1 MPKEKPRMEFRYYE
15 IPAGDY
21 VLPLLGRGWEQ
32 EYGVGYDGVLHF
44 HNHLEIGYCYQG
56 DGHLEIVDHAEKY
69 RDGTFTCIPKNIP
82 HPTVSTSGHIC
93 KWEYLFVDA
102 DRFLMDIGKNKEA
115 DAFHMLR
122 SINERGYILH
132 MDTHPDMAVLVRQL
146 LELCRNQPVYYKES
160 IKGYLYALLIEVL
173 RIQETNAEAQNE
185 QEGHRILHS
194 GTYIRNA
201 LRFMESRYHEEITV
215 ADIAHACGLSESH
228 FRRIFARTMQIKPL
242 DYLNQIRIRSACR
255 MIEQEELSIHDV
267 AYRAGY
273 TTLSTFNRNFLRIT
287 GMTPGEWKKEK
298 EKHGEILSKFRISAL
313 KGWEGIRWDEEEPL
327 SNL

>member
-56 DGHLEIVDHAEKY
+56 DGHLEVVDHTETY
-69 RDGTFTCIPKNIP
+69 RGGNFTFIPKNIP
-82 HPTVSTSGHIC
+82 HTTVSTPGHIC

-102 DRFLMDIGKNKEA
+102 DRFLMDIKKSNET
-115 DAFHMLR
+115 DAARMLR
-122 SINERGYILH
+122 LISERGYILH
-132 MDTHPDMAVLVRQL
+132 RDTSPQMEALVRQL
-146 LELCRNQPVYYKES
+146 LELCREQPVYYKES
-160 IKGYLYALLIEVL
+160 IKGYLYALLIEIL
-173 RIQETNAEAQNE
+173 RMNDTETRLQ
-185 QEGHRILHS
+185 QEGQRFVRS
-194 GTYIRNA
+194 GTYIQNA
-201 LRFMESRYHEEITV
+201 LRFMESRYVDEISV

-228 FRRIFARTMQIKPL
+228 FRRIFAQTMKVKPL

-255 MIEQEELSIHDV
+255 MIEKEELSIHDV

-273 TTLSTFNRNFLRIT
+273 TTLSTFNRNFQRIT

-298 EKHGEILSKFRISAL
+298 ERHGEVRSKFRIHAL
-313 KGWEGIRWDEEEPL
+313 KGWEGIHWEEEETPE
-327 SNL
+327 